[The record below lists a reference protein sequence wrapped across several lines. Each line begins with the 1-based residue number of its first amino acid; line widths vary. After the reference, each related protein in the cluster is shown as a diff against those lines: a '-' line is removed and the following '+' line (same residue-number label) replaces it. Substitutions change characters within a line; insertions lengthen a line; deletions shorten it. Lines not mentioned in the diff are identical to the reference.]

1 MVDPFSMSTPIVI
14 DGKGHVA
21 GRLSAAIAK
30 MLLNGKRI
38 VVVRSE
44 DIVTNGDHRFNYHKY
59 RRFLHKRTNTNPR
72 DGPFHQRAPSEMF
85 LRTVRGMCNYKT
97 ARGAAAFANLK
108 VFEGVP
114 PKYESS
120 TKLVIPH
127 ALRVVSIHQERPTTS
142 LGTLATTFGWK
153 YGGIV
158 HKLEEQRINRNNE
171 LHKEHQ
177 TGHKAYLQ
185 ALAAANK
192 QLGAQAVKFLDSYV
206 E

>member
-1 MVDPFSMSTPIVI
+1 MAFLMSAPIVI

-30 MLLNGKRI
+30 QLLNGKRI
-38 VVVRSE
+38 VVIRAE
-44 DIVTNGDHRFNYHKY
+44 DIVTNGDHKFNYHKY
-59 RRFLHKRTNTNPR
+59 RRFLNKTTNTNPR

-114 PKYESS
+114 PKYEHCA
-120 TKLVIPH
+120 KLVVPH
-127 ALRVVSIHQERPTTS
+127 ALRVISIHRERPTTS
-142 LGTLATTFGWK
+142 LGKIATTFGWK
-153 YGGIV
+153 YGNIV
-158 HKLEEQRINRNNE
+158 KSLEEKRQARSAERYSE
-171 LHKEHQ
+171 SKKQHAQKQ
-177 TGHKAYLQ
+177 Q

-192 QLGAQAVKFLDSYV
+192 QLGAAAVKFLDEYI